1 MRCVMHTCRNTDLRP
16 TGIDKDSI
24 SVSNEWIPIILCSA
38 INIALLSLLLN
49 AYTHKQLQLN
59 LFGLSIDYY
68 IFSGFAVQAQVLVNT
83 YLSIK
88 TMKKGFIVVVLLN
101 VLGICFAGI
110 GGVLIAGQVTAL
122 PGVVTYFSSTVIST
136 VLYYFKK
143 GLRDNIQRLTEQRD
157 EITSLY
163 REISASKEKLSQQNE
178 QLKWYNKV
186 MKENEKKLERLA
198 YYDPLTGLPNRKMI
212 IQKLDMLIHYSE
224 RTQAGFA
231 LVYIDIDNFKEINDL
246 MGHHIGDMLLKEV
259 TKRWKLRLNR
269 SDVLGRME
277 GDEFAIIIRREMS
290 SEDLLRY
297 VESFRDAISD
307 VFSYGMK
314 ELRIEAS
321 FGISVY
327 PKDGR
332 TTEDLLKHAGMAQ
345 AYVKASGKKGIEFF
359 RHEMQKNMIERV
371 QLEDGLKSAI
381 MNRELYV
388 VFQPQYSCETQQIRG
403 FEALVRWRSKKLGM
417 VSPATFIPIAE
428 ETGLIIDIGE
438 WILRTVI
445 NKFIKAKA
453 ASRDYKLTINISV
466 VQIIQPSFVSMVKKI
481 LDETGFDGGR
491 LEFEITESVFI
502 SYPEKVINTLK
513 QLKETGIS
521 IALDDFGTG
530 YASLKYIQMLPI
542 DTLKIDR
549 TFVSGIGEMES
560 GNQIVGSIIA
570 LAHSLGILVV
580 AEGVENMD
588 QMNYLKEQKCDCV
601 QGFLLSMPLEG
612 DQVDRLIAT
621 AS

>member
-1 MRCVMHTCRNTDLRP
+1 MHTCRNTDLRP

-49 AYTHKQLQLN
+49 AYTHKQLQLS
-59 LFGLSIDYY
+59 LFGLTIDYY
-68 IFSGFAVQAQVLVNT
+68 IFGGFAVQAQVLVNT

-88 TMKKGFIVVVLLN
+88 TMKKGFIAVVLLN

>member
-1 MRCVMHTCRNTDLRP
+1 MHTCRNTDLRP

-24 SVSNEWIPIILCSA
+24 SVSNEWIPIVLCSA

-88 TMKKGFIVVVLLN
+88 TMKKGFIAVVLLN

-110 GGVLIAGQVTAL
+110 GGVLIAGQGTAL

-403 FEALVRWRSKKLGM
+403 FETLVRWRSKKLGM

>member
-1 MRCVMHTCRNTDLRP
+1 MHTCRNTDLRP

-231 LVYIDIDNFKEINDL
+231 LVYIDIDNFKEINDI

-513 QLKETGIS
+513 QLKEMGIS

>member
-1 MRCVMHTCRNTDLRP
+1 MHTCRNTDLRP

-24 SVSNEWIPIILCSA
+24 SVSNEWIPIVLCSA

-49 AYTHKQLQLN
+49 AYTHKQLQLS
-59 LFGLSIDYY
+59 LFGLTIDYY
-68 IFSGFAVQAQVLVNT
+68 IFGGFAVQAQVLVNT

-88 TMKKGFIVVVLLN
+88 TMKKGFIAVVLLN

-110 GGVLIAGQVTAL
+110 GGVLIAGQGTAL

-277 GDEFAIIIRREMS
+277 GDEFAIIIRREMG

-403 FEALVRWRSKKLGM
+403 FETLVRWRSKKLGM

-580 AEGVENMD
+580 AEGVENMY

>member
-1 MRCVMHTCRNTDLRP
+1 MHTCRNTDLRP
-16 TGIDKDSI
+16 TGIDTDSI

-38 INIALLSLLLN
+38 VNIALLTLLLST
-49 AYTHKQLQLN
+49 YTNKQLQL
-59 LFGLSIDYY
+59 GLLGLTIDYY

-88 TMKKGFIVVVLLN
+88 TMKKGFIAVVLLN
-101 VLGICFAGI
+101 ILGICFAGI
-110 GGVLIAGQVTAL
+110 GSVIMSGQMAAL

-136 VLYYFKK
+136 VLYYYKK

-224 RTQAGFA
+224 RSQEGFA

-259 TKRWKLRLNR
+259 TKRWKVRLNKK
-269 SDVLGRME
+269 DVLGRME
-277 GDEFAIIIRREMS
+277 GDEFAIIIRRELS
-290 SEDLLRY
+290 DEDLLRY

-381 MNRELYV
+381 LNRELFV
-388 VFQPQYSCETQQIRG
+388 VFQPQYSCETQKIRG

-445 NKFIKAKA
+445 NKFIKVKA
-453 ASRDYKLTINISV
+453 ANRDYILTINISV

-481 LDETGFDGGR
+481 LDETGFDGSR

-513 QLKETGIS
+513 QLKEMGIS

-530 YASLKYIQMLPI
+530 YASLKYLQMLPI

-612 DQVDRLIAT
+612 DQVDQLIAT
-621 AS
+621 A

>member
-1 MRCVMHTCRNTDLRP
+1 MHTCRNTDLRP
-16 TGIDKDSI
+16 TGIDTDSI

-38 INIALLSLLLN
+38 VNIALLTLLLST
-49 AYTHKQLQLN
+49 YTNKQLQL
-59 LFGLSIDYY
+59 GLLGLTIDYY

-88 TMKKGFIVVVLLN
+88 TMKKGFIAVVLLN
-101 VLGICFAGI
+101 ILGICFAGI
-110 GGVLIAGQVTAL
+110 GSVIMSGQMAAL

-136 VLYYFKK
+136 VLYYYKK

-224 RTQAGFA
+224 RSQEGFA

-259 TKRWKLRLNR
+259 TKRWKVRLNKK
-269 SDVLGRME
+269 DVLGRME
-277 GDEFAIIIRREMS
+277 GDEFAIIIRRELS
-290 SEDLLRY
+290 DEDLLRY

-381 MNRELYV
+381 LNRELFV
-388 VFQPQYSCETQQIRG
+388 VFQPQYSCETQKIRG

-445 NKFIKAKA
+445 NKFIKVKA
-453 ASRDYKLTINISV
+453 ANRDYILTINISV

-481 LDETGFDGGR
+481 LDETGFDGSR

-513 QLKETGIS
+513 QLKEMGIS

-530 YASLKYIQMLPI
+530 YASLKYLQMLPI

>member
-1 MRCVMHTCRNTDLRP
+1 MHTCRNTDLRP
-16 TGIDKDSI
+16 TGIDTDSI

-38 INIALLSLLLN
+38 VNIALLTLLLN
-49 AYTHKQLQLN
+49 TYTNKQLQLS
-59 LFGLSIDYY
+59 LFGLTIDYY
-68 IFSGFAVQAQVLVNT
+68 IFGGFAVQAQVLVNT

-88 TMKKGFIVVVLLN
+88 TMKKGFIAVVLLN

-403 FEALVRWRSKKLGM
+403 FETLVRWRSKKLGM

>member
-1 MRCVMHTCRNTDLRP
+1 MT
-16 TGIDKDSI
+16 
-24 SVSNEWIPIILCSA
+24 
-38 INIALLSLLLN
+38 
-49 AYTHKQLQLN
+49 
-59 LFGLSIDYY
+59 IDYY

-88 TMKKGFIVVVLLN
+88 TMKKGFIAVVLLN
-101 VLGICFAGI
+101 ILGICFAGI
-110 GGVLIAGQVTAL
+110 GSVIMSGQMAAL

-136 VLYYFKK
+136 VLYYYKK

-224 RTQAGFA
+224 RSQEGFA

-259 TKRWKLRLNR
+259 TKRWKVRLNKK
-269 SDVLGRME
+269 DVLGRME
-277 GDEFAIIIRREMS
+277 GDEFAIIIRRELS
-290 SEDLLRY
+290 DEDLLRY

-381 MNRELYV
+381 LNRELFV
-388 VFQPQYSCETQQIRG
+388 VFQPQYSCETQKIRG

-445 NKFIKAKA
+445 NKFIKVKA
-453 ASRDYKLTINISV
+453 ANRDYILTINISV

-481 LDETGFDGGR
+481 LDETGFDGSR

-513 QLKETGIS
+513 QLKEMGIS

-530 YASLKYIQMLPI
+530 YASLKYLQMLPI

-612 DQVDRLIAT
+612 DQVDQLIAT
-621 AS
+621 A

>member
-1 MRCVMHTCRNTDLRP
+1 MHTCRNTDLRP
-16 TGIDKDSI
+16 TGIDTDSI

-38 INIALLSLLLN
+38 VNIALLTLLLST
-49 AYTHKQLQLN
+49 YTNKQLQL
-59 LFGLSIDYY
+59 GLLGLTIDYY

-88 TMKKGFIVVVLLN
+88 TMKKGFIAVVLLN
-101 VLGICFAGI
+101 ILGICFAGI
-110 GGVLIAGQVTAL
+110 GSVIMSGQMAAL

-136 VLYYFKK
+136 VLYYYKK

-224 RTQAGFA
+224 RSQEGFA

-259 TKRWKLRLNR
+259 TKRWKVRLNKK
-269 SDVLGRME
+269 DVLGRME

-381 MNRELYV
+381 LNRELFV
-388 VFQPQYSCETQQIRG
+388 VFQPQYSCETQKIRG

-445 NKFIKAKA
+445 NKFIKVKA
-453 ASRDYKLTINISV
+453 ANRDYILTINISV

-481 LDETGFDGGR
+481 LDETGFDGSR

-513 QLKETGIS
+513 QLKEMGIS

-530 YASLKYIQMLPI
+530 YASLKYLQMLPI

-612 DQVDRLIAT
+612 DQVDQLIAT
-621 AS
+621 A

>member
-1 MRCVMHTCRNTDLRP
+1 MHTCRNTDLRP

-88 TMKKGFIVVVLLN
+88 TMKKGFIAVVLLN

-231 LVYIDIDNFKEINDL
+231 LVYIDIDNFKEINDI

>member
-1 MRCVMHTCRNTDLRP
+1 MHTCRNTDLRP

-49 AYTHKQLQLN
+49 AYTHKQLQLS
-59 LFGLSIDYY
+59 LFGLTIDYY
-68 IFSGFAVQAQVLVNT
+68 IFGGFAVQAQVLVNT

-88 TMKKGFIVVVLLN
+88 TMKKGFIAVVLLN

-403 FEALVRWRSKKLGM
+403 FETLVRWRSKKLGM

>member
-1 MRCVMHTCRNTDLRP
+1 MHTCRNTDLRP

-403 FEALVRWRSKKLGM
+403 FEALARWRSKKLGM

-445 NKFIKAKA
+445 NKFIKVKA
-453 ASRDYKLTINISV
+453 ANRDYILTINISV

-481 LDETGFDGGR
+481 LDETGFDGSR

-513 QLKETGIS
+513 QLKEMGIS

-530 YASLKYIQMLPI
+530 YASLKYLQMLPI

-612 DQVDRLIAT
+612 DQVDQLIAT
-621 AS
+621 A

>member
-1 MRCVMHTCRNTDLRP
+1 MHTCRNTDLRP

-403 FEALVRWRSKKLGM
+403 FETLVRWRSKKLGM

-445 NKFIKAKA
+445 NKFIKARA

-481 LDETGFDGGR
+481 LDETGFDGSR

-513 QLKETGIS
+513 QLKEMGIS

-530 YASLKYIQMLPI
+530 YASLKYLQMLPI

-612 DQVDRLIAT
+612 DQVDQLIAT
-621 AS
+621 A

>member
-1 MRCVMHTCRNTDLRP
+1 MHTCRNTDLRP
-16 TGIDKDSI
+16 TGIDTDSI

-38 INIALLSLLLN
+38 VNIALLTLLLST
-49 AYTHKQLQLN
+49 YTNKQLQLS
-59 LFGLSIDYY
+59 LFGLTIDYY
-68 IFSGFAVQAQVLVNT
+68 IFGGFAVQAQVLVNT

-88 TMKKGFIVVVLLN
+88 TMKKGFIAVVLLN

-110 GGVLIAGQVTAL
+110 GGVLIAGQGTAL

-224 RTQAGFA
+224 RSQEGFA

-259 TKRWKLRLNR
+259 TKRWKVRLNKK
-269 SDVLGRME
+269 DVLGRME
-277 GDEFAIIIRREMS
+277 GDEFAIIIRRELS
-290 SEDLLRY
+290 DEDLLRY

-381 MNRELYV
+381 LNRELFV
-388 VFQPQYSCETQQIRG
+388 VFQPQYSCETQKIRG

-445 NKFIKAKA
+445 NKFIKVKA
-453 ASRDYKLTINISV
+453 ANRDYILTINISV

-481 LDETGFDGGR
+481 LDETGFDGSR

-513 QLKETGIS
+513 QLKEMGIS

-530 YASLKYIQMLPI
+530 YASLKYLQMLPI

-612 DQVDRLIAT
+612 DQVDQLIAT
-621 AS
+621 A